1 MNFVATWLGLF
12 SVLAG
17 MGALPV
23 QAATLSLS
31 GINGGSYALQVTSL
45 KEARFK
51 TTRQQQFDFSCGSA
65 ALATLLTYHYDTPVT
80 EQAVF
85 EAMFASGDQEKI
97 KREGFS
103 LLDIKSYLKT
113 RDFQADGFELPL
125 SKLAESKLPA
135 MVLVVDK
142 GYHHFVVV
150 KGLRDGRVLVG
161 DPSSGTRAMALENF
175 EALWQNKLLF
185 VIHSNQSQAKFNQ
198 DIDWKVSP
206 RAPLSAVINLNNL
219 FNATLPKFG
228 PGDL

>member
-1 MNFVATWLGLF
+1 MKFVATWLVLVT
-12 SVLAG
+12 VLAG

-80 EQAVF
+80 EKAVF

-113 RDFQADGFELPL
+113 LDFQADGFELPL

-150 KGLRDGRVLVG
+150 KGLRDGRILVG
-161 DPSSGTRAMALENF
+161 DPSSGTRAVSLENF
-175 EALWQNKLLF
+175 ETLWQNKLLF
-185 VIHSNQSQAKFNQ
+185 VIHNKQSQAKFNQ
-198 DIDWKVSP
+198 PADWQVAP
-206 RAPLSAVINLNNL
+206 RAPLQAMVNHSNP
-219 FNATLPKFG
+219 FSATLPKFG
-228 PGDL
+228 PGDF

>member
-1 MNFVATWLGLF
+1 MNVYASFVLALGL
-12 SVLAG
+12 LAG
-17 MGALPV
+17 LCAAPA
-23 QAATLSLS
+23 QAATLTLS
-31 GINGGSYALQVTSL
+31 GVAGGHYALQITSL

-65 ALATLLTYHYDTPVT
+65 ALATLLTYQYDTPVT

-85 EAMFASGDQEKI
+85 EAMFERGDQEKI

-103 LLDIKSYLKT
+103 LLDIKTYLGSH
-113 RDFQADGFELPL
+113 DFQADGFELPL

-135 MVLVVDK
+135 IVLVVDK

-150 KGLRDGRVLVG
+150 KGLRDGRILIG
-161 DPSSGTRAMALENF
+161 DPSSGTRAISQEAF

-185 VIHSNQSQAKFNQ
+185 VIHNKQTQAKFNEEA
-198 DIDWKVSP
+198 DWQVSP
-206 RAPLSAVINLNNL
+206 RAPLAAVVNLNNL

-228 PGDL
+228 PGDF

>member
-1 MNFVATWLGLF
+1 MKFVATWLVLVT
-12 SVLAG
+12 VLAG

-80 EQAVF
+80 EKAVF
-85 EAMFASGDQEKI
+85 EAMFANGDQEKI

-113 RDFQADGFELPL
+113 LDFQADGFELPL

-150 KGLRDGRVLVG
+150 KGLRDGRILVG
-161 DPSSGTRAMALENF
+161 DPSSGTRAVSLENF
-175 EALWQNKLLF
+175 ETLWQNKLLF
-185 VIHSNQSQAKFNQ
+185 VIHNKQSQAKFNQ
-198 DIDWKVSP
+198 TADWQVAP
-206 RAPLSAVINLNNL
+206 RAPLQAMVNHSNP
-219 FNATLPKFG
+219 FSATLPKFG
-228 PGDL
+228 PGDF

>member
-1 MNFVATWLGLF
+1 MKFVATWLVLVT
-12 SVLAG
+12 VLAG

-80 EQAVF
+80 EKAVF

-113 RDFQADGFELPL
+113 LDFQADGFELPL

-150 KGLRDGRVLVG
+150 KGLRDGRILVG
-161 DPSSGTRAMALENF
+161 DPSSGTRAVSLENF
-175 EALWQNKLLF
+175 ETLWQNKLLF
-185 VIHSNQSQAKFNQ
+185 VIHNQQSQAKFNQ
-198 DIDWKVSP
+198 PADWQVAP
-206 RAPLSAVINLNNL
+206 RAPLQAMVNHSNP
-219 FNATLPKFG
+219 FSATLPKFG
-228 PGDL
+228 PGDF

>member
-1 MNFVATWLGLF
+1 
-12 SVLAG
+12 
-17 MGALPV
+17 
-23 QAATLSLS
+23 
-31 GINGGSYALQVTSL
+31 
-45 KEARFK
+45 
-51 TTRQQQFDFSCGSA
+51 
-65 ALATLLTYHYDTPVT
+65 LATLLTYQYNTPVT

-85 EAMFASGDQEKI
+85 EEMFASGDQEKI

-103 LLDIKSYLKT
+103 LLDIKSYLGKYG
-113 RDFQADGFELPL
+113 FQADGFELPL

-135 MVLVVDK
+135 IVLVVDK
-142 GYHHFVVV
+142 GYHHFVVI
-150 KGLRDGRVLVG
+150 KGLRDGRILIG
-161 DPSSGTRAMALENF
+161 DPSSGTRAVSVENF
-175 EALWQNKLLF
+175 ESIWQNKLLF

>member
-1 MNFVATWLGLF
+1 MKFMASFLVALG
-12 SVLAG
+12 VLAG
-17 MGALPV
+17 LCATSA

-31 GINGGSYALQVTSL
+31 GMTGGSYTLQVTSL

-65 ALATLLTYHYDTPVT
+65 ALATLLTYQYDTPVT

-85 EAMFASGDQEKI
+85 EAMFERGDQEKI

-103 LLDIKSYLKT
+103 LLDIKTYLGSH
-113 RDFQADGFELPL
+113 DFQADGFELPL

-135 MVLVVDK
+135 IVLVVDK

-150 KGLRDGRVLVG
+150 KGLRDGRILIG
-161 DPSSGTRAMALENF
+161 DPSSGTRAVSLDAF
-175 EALWQNKLLF
+175 ESLWQNKLLF
-185 VIHSNQSQAKFNQ
+185 VIHNKQTQAKFNEEA
-198 DIDWKVSP
+198 DWQVSP
-206 RAPLSAVINLNNL
+206 RAPLAAVVNLNNL

-228 PGDL
+228 PGDF

>member
-1 MNFVATWLGLF
+1 MNVYASFVLALGL
-12 SVLAG
+12 LAG
-17 MGALPV
+17 LCAAPA
-23 QAATLSLS
+23 QAATLTLS
-31 GINGGSYALQVTSL
+31 GMTGGHYALQITSL

-65 ALATLLTYHYDTPVT
+65 ALATLLTYQYDTPVT

-85 EAMFASGDQEKI
+85 EAMFERGDQEKI

-103 LLDIKSYLKT
+103 LLDIKTYLGSH
-113 RDFQADGFELPL
+113 DFQADGFELPL

-135 MVLVVDK
+135 IVLVVDK

-150 KGLRDGRVLVG
+150 KGLRDGRILIG
-161 DPSSGTRAMALENF
+161 DPSSGTRAISQEAF

-185 VIHSNQSQAKFNQ
+185 VIHNKQTQAKFNEEA
-198 DIDWKVSP
+198 DWQVSP
-206 RAPLSAVINLNNL
+206 RAPLAAVVNLNNL

-228 PGDL
+228 PGDF

>member
-1 MNFVATWLGLF
+1 MNNVATWLGVF
-12 SVLAG
+12 SVLG
-17 MGALPV
+17 GLWALPA

-31 GINGGSYALQVTSL
+31 GINGGNFALQVTSL

-65 ALATLLTYHYDTPVT
+65 ALATLLTHHYDTPVS

-85 EAMFASGDQEKI
+85 EAMFARGDQEKI

-113 RDFQADGFELPL
+113 RDFLADGFELPL

-135 MVLVVDK
+135 VVLIVDK

-161 DPSSGTRAMALENF
+161 DPSSGTRAISLEHF
-175 EALWQNKLLF
+175 ATLWKNKLLF
-185 VIHSNQSQAKFNQ
+185 VIHNQQAQAKFNQ
-198 DIDWKVSP
+198 VADWQVAP
-206 RAPLSAVINLNNL
+206 RAPLPAVVSQSST
-219 FNATLPKFG
+219 FSVTLPKFG
-228 PGDL
+228 PGDF

>member
-1 MNFVATWLGLF
+1 MKYFLLLGVLF
-12 SVLAG
+12 GFLLGSGTAH
-17 MGALPV
+17 V
-23 QAATLSLS
+23 QAGTLELS
-31 GINGGSYALQVTSL
+31 GIAGGRYILPMTSL

-65 ALATLLTYHYDTPVT
+65 ALATLLTYQYNTPVT

-85 EAMFASGDQEKI
+85 EEMFASGDQEKI

-103 LLDIKSYLKT
+103 LLDIKSYLGKYG
-113 RDFQADGFELPL
+113 FQADGFELPL

-135 MVLVVDK
+135 IVLVVDK

-150 KGLRDGRVLVG
+150 KGLRDGRILIG
-161 DPSSGTRAMALENF
+161 DPSSGTRAVSVENF
-175 EALWQNKLLF
+175 ESIWQNKLLF